1 MIENKKKNELDHVN
15 LTGFPRGFA
24 ILSTSNIYPTDIDS
38 LTAGYVV
45 LKNIIS
51 PLPAQKGQRVGEI
64 PIIGRNTDVMQSMGG
79 KGLIYPEIRFMLKDD
94 SIYDIVDG
102 VAHQTMLKIAG
113 WCDAG
118 EPLFFAYEKMI
129 RRVLIFDYEFHEN
142 KSDHWYDCKIT
153 LKKYV
158 PIEPLAYQR
167 TIVDLAPFPELPVPT
182 DPTEPGTGS
191 GTGSGSGAGEREI
204 LKPGNTGK
212 KDEEWLTWEWTDRE
226 TGKTGSL
233 SVQEKTD
240 GTVNCIPHTL
250 TEEDLEGT
258 IDDLVTKYYGPQ
270 TRNIASSIGYIIT
283 KLAASKNGIGLYELF
298 YGGKS
303 LDDIPISKRT
313 ICIPRTVR
321 ITRDG
326 NETIIK
332 AK

>member
-1 MIENKKKNELDHVN
+1 MIENAQSYELNNVN

-24 ILSTSNIYPTDIDS
+24 ILSYSNIYSTNIDS
-38 LTAGYVV
+38 LTTGYVV

-51 PLPAQKGQRVGEI
+51 PLPAQKGQRIGEI

-79 KGLIYPEIRFMLKDD
+79 KGLIYPEIQFMLKDD
-94 SIYDIVDG
+94 GIYDIVDG

-142 KSDHWYDCKIT
+142 KSDHWYDCKLT

-167 TIVDLAPFPELPVPT
+167 TIVDLAPFPDLPVPT
-182 DPTEPGTGS
+182 DPTQPGTGS
-191 GTGSGSGAGEREI
+191 GGGSGSGERDI
-204 LKPGNTGK
+204 LKPGNTP
-212 KDEEWLTWEWTDRE
+212 EESGGWKIWKWNDSS
-226 TGKTGSL
+226 TGKTGSI
-233 SVQEKTD
+233 SVQLKSD
-240 GTVNCIPHTL
+240 GSVNCTPHTL
-250 TEEDLEGT
+250 TEKDLEST
-258 IDDLVTKYYGPQ
+258 IDDLITKYYGAQ
-270 TRNIASSIGYIIT
+270 SGSITASIQYTLMALATTRN
-283 KLAASKNGIGLYELF
+283 GIDLLRLF
-298 YGGKS
+298 SNETS

-313 ICIPRTVR
+313 ICIPRVVK
-321 ITRDG
+321 INKDG
-326 NETIIK
+326 NEVVVK